1 MGRVE
6 LLIILVFALVYL
18 TVPIMTLVLVVQIN
32 NRLKQI
38 EQYLQINVNVD

>member
-18 TVPIMTLVLVVQIN
+18 TVPIITLVLVVQIN